1 MTLCSHLRL
10 ACLLTTSRL
19 CADHD
24 GENQYFKE
32 LGCPGNWDV
41 KRSLAFTGHG
51 VQINAPLLLR
61 DKFLQ
66 LVPASH
72 LRPSTTV
79 ELAAG
84 RYAEDLGLTPSLFW
98 EGRPWLPN
106 GVTVELE
113 PGDIVYY
120 NSQFWH
126 HGW

>member
-1 MTLCSHLRL
+1 M
-10 ACLLTTSRL
+10 TSRL

-24 GENQYFKE
+24 GEAPYFKE

-51 VQINAPLLLR
+51 VQINAPLLPS

-84 RYAEDLGLTPSLFW
+84 RYAEELGLTPSLFW

-120 NSQFWH
+120 NSQFWRACPLMRL
-126 HGW
+126 

>member
-1 MTLCSHLRL
+1 M
-10 ACLLTTSRL
+10 
-19 CADHD
+19 
-24 GENQYFKE
+24 
-32 LGCPGNWDV
+32 
-41 KRSLAFTGHG
+41 
-51 VQINAPLLLR
+51 
-61 DKFLQ
+61 
-66 LVPASH
+66 PASH

-84 RYAEDLGLTPSLFW
+84 RYAEELGLTPSLFW